1 MVLLV
6 PNKSDKSGKDSS
18 STFEKSHKAS
28 RGEMVALIGIVLCAA
43 LALGILVGRLLGVL
57 DA

>member
-1 MVLLV
+1 MVVLL
-6 PNKSDKSGKDSS
+6 PKLKPETPKNLS
-18 STFEKSHKAS
+18 ERKAS
-28 RGEMVALIGIVLCAA
+28 RGEIVALLGTVLCTA